1 MSDNFFEE
9 TTEAAGFLYT
19 IFALCVLAAILI
31 WG

>member
-9 TTEAAGFLYT
+9 TTAPLAT
-19 IFALCVLAAILI
+19 IIVIALLAIMTWVMI

>member
-9 TTEAAGFLYT
+9 TTAPLA
-19 IFALCVLAAILI
+19 IIIVIVLLSILTAVFI